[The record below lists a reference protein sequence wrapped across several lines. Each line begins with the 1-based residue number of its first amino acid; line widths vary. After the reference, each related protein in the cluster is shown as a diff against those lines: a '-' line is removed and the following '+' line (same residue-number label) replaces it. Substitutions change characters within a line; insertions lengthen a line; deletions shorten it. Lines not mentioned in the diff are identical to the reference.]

1 MPGWRNASSA
11 PGLEQADTRGDTLHL
26 VVEGFNL
33 EDSSGR

>member
-1 MPGWRNASSA
+1 MPGEKRLLRTE
-11 PGLEQADTRGDTLHL
+11 LEQADTRGEHPCI